1 MKLYM
6 LIEDALDNGI
16 NLKRLLLATG
26 LDERTFLQYH
36 FEQMFTYQEQS
47 AIKDEIKAWREGK

>member
-6 LIEDALDNGI
+6 LVEDALDNGM

-36 FEQMFTYQEQS
+36 YDQMFTHQEQA
-47 AIKDEIKAWREGK
+47 AIKKEIKEWEGGQ